1 MVSTRKP
8 GRPTD
13 PALQER
19 RRADILD
26 AAGLLFAA
34 HGYAAADTQQL
45 ADALGIA
52 KGTVFRYFPT
62 KRELFVAC
70 IGRALDR
77 LGAAVEAAA
86 ARATDPF
93 DKLEH
98 GMRAY
103 LRFFDAHPQVVE
115 LMILERAE
123 LKDRK
128 STYFDRRDRDT
139 ATQRG
144 WRDLVAGLVAAGRIR
159 PLAPDKVLA
168 FVGDLLYG
176 AVFSRQMS
184 GDRRPLAAR
193 YPELRD
199 LVRHALAADGDR
211 AGSHS
216 SARPTVGRR
225 PVPRPRRR
233 PS

>member
-8 GRPTD
+8 GRPVD

-19 RRADILD
+19 RRGDILD
-26 AAGLLFAA
+26 AAGRLFAA

-70 IGRALDR
+70 IGRALDH

-86 ARATDPF
+86 ARATDPLH
-93 DKLEH
+93 KLEH

-103 LRFFDAHPQVVE
+103 LRFFDEHPEVVE

-139 ATQRG
+139 ASQRG

-159 PLAPDKVLA
+159 PLPPEKVLA

-176 AVFSRQMS
+176 AIFSRQMS
-184 GDRRPLAAR
+184 GDRRLLSAR

-199 LVRHALAADGDR
+199 LVRHALGADGGR
-211 AGSHS
+211 SSGRPTAGRRRSPLRPR
-216 SARPTVGRR
+216 ARP
-225 PVPRPRRR
+225 
-233 PS
+233 S

>member
-1 MVSTRKP
+1 MVTPRKS

-19 RRADILD
+19 RRGDILD
-26 AAGLLFAA
+26 AAAQLFAE
-34 HGYAAADTQQL
+34 HGYAAADTQRL
-45 ADALGIA
+45 ADRLGIA

-62 KRELFVAC
+62 KRDLFVAC
-70 IGRALDR
+70 IGRSLDR
-77 LGAAVEAAA
+77 LGAAVESAAA
-86 ARATDPF
+86 LKDDPL

-103 LRFFDAHPQVVE
+103 LRFFDEHPEVVE

-139 ATQRG
+139 ESQRG
-144 WRDLVAGLVAAGRIR
+144 WRNLVAGLVTAGRIR
-159 PLAPDKVLA
+159 PLAPNRVLT

-176 AVFSRQMS
+176 AVLSRQMS
-184 GDRRPLAAR
+184 GDRRLLSTR

-199 LVRHALAADGDR
+199 LVRHALGVD
-211 AGSHS
+211 AGSRATKTS
-216 SARPTVGRR
+216 RFPISRTAKS
-225 PVPRPRRR
+225 